1 MKSLILCILFVSIS
15 YAQVVDPT
23 KAPFRYDSIKIN
35 YLFNELEYFIN
46 SEGLNQFAN
55 YPPITEKYKIE
66 LESKIELFPRNYPN
80 PQFVSLQILNI
91 NKNDT
96 DIIVNCEVVLY
107 DSFQAYDSFFDQIR
121 LRKDITM
128 LFTDFG
134 KLENLFLD
142 KCFKIKLT
150 ALEDKPA
157 IENQQLLLSNNSF
170 ISKPAIQNPLI
181 YQLDLNLALN
191 HFQKSLFA
199 SSEGIDNT
207 YFSDGTKETAFYL
220 DQIWKR
226 ILFTQSN
233 SNQLKILSY
242 GDNNDDYRFGIPRS
256 IDVNEWGELYIADS
270 EKGIINKLY
279 YSYITNTITATS
291 NVNYLQ
297 GLVKPVDADYYQG
310 STLWNRS
317 DDLIAVADEGDNSIV
332 IYNYNGQ
339 FICKLTGYYENGVKQ
354 IKSPKRVALFGY
366 DAPYRLAFIDGG
378 TNRLIVL
385 RLPNNFT
392 NWTGWLYP
400 LSPPVS
406 FDMPSYLTDVGVD
419 GCYNILLA
427 DRGKNMIHKFN
438 KDGKYSCSYANGSEF
453 KFPYFITNVPD
464 NCPNPE
470 MVWVDI
476 TLSSIWD
483 NNSGIRRYLPGA
495 DLKYISNETFS
506 NYHRLRFNPTDDINF
521 IADIIRVSD
530 NTIVKSFSGNA
541 LNSLQKDLIL
551 YYNEL
556 PTNNTF
562 YKWRFKFQPFYNS
575 FYGQY
580 AIPWQT
586 LEFSF
591 YHSVVAPVIS
601 NFTQSPNPICKG
613 TTGYVYVNLSQGN
626 GNLTYNWFS
635 YNAPSGVTV
644 NFSPNSN
651 RCTITYSSADAV
663 ALGAEGP
670 TWDFGCTVS
679 NSVGEST
686 MRYTPILSDCNGCPT
701 LSFEQNGMLF
711 DENPLL
717 ITSLRNPGKDVI
729 DYYLINTPI
738 TPVNNKIKLTVHE
751 PQTEHSWFD
760 QISLIEATANQ
771 GENIVV
777 NEQGQVINYSSTIPL
792 RIMLNGQTDITS
804 ALGNM
809 DSVTVQLNVG
819 DVITITRF
827 TEGVEADG
835 DVVLG
840 GVEPPPS
847 QKRLSSLRMNLRKQT
862 ITEQGEEV
870 TEIIPITEF
879 FLRPNKSIIS
889 KRITNLPSGVI
900 ELQVNKPL
908 ELDYFAFVI
917 NLRTVKTKTLTL
929 NSALHSL
936 NGEIKGKLNNVDGN
950 YGELRPTER
959 IDLTFNTTTTTG
971 NKAYILKTVGRY
983 ETDSLYLKGINKP
996 MFTESSEEI
1005 PTEYKLFDNYPNP
1018 FNPTTVISWQSPVGS
1033 WQTLK
1038 VYDVLGNQ
1046 VVTLVNE
1053 YREAGS
1059 YKVEFNA
1066 SALAS
1071 GVYIYKLTAGSYISS
1086 KKMMVIK

>member
-1 MKSLILCILFVSIS
+1 MPGTTNDEIADGINWAWNNGAADVLSNSWGYTQNGFTWPAITNAINNARTNGRSGKGCIVVFAAGNTGSFVTYPATVSGVLCVSAITKYGTIANYSSRGSRIDITAIGGDQDIRTLDRMGSAGKNSGDDMSDFGGTSAACPQVSGVAALILSLDPNLTEQQVKDLITQNATDIGALGKDNLYGWGRLDAGKSLAKLKSQLNSDYNYFEDFASINRIGENIPVRFLTPPKPDLASGYYICDKYKVQITLNGFSEAPLGWFVDSEGYSSDEPNNATGWVYKSVTSNSITLAT
-15 YAQVVDPT
+15 YFYYL
-23 KAPFRYDSIKIN
+23 KYDSR
-35 YLFNELEYFIN
+35 
-46 SEGLNQFAN
+46 G
-55 YPPITEKYKIE
+55 
-66 LESKIELFPRNYPN
+66 
-80 PQFVSLQILNI
+80 VS
-91 NKNDT
+91 
-96 DIIVNCEVVLY
+96 
-107 DSFQAYDSFFDQIR
+107 
-121 LRKDITM
+121 
-128 LFTDFG
+128 
-134 KLENLFLD
+134 
-142 KCFKIKLT
+142 
-150 ALEDKPA
+150 
-157 IENQQLLLSNNSF
+157 
-170 ISKPAIQNPLI
+170 
-181 YQLDLNLALN
+181 
-191 HFQKSLFA
+191 
-199 SSEGIDNT
+199 
-207 YFSDGTKETAFYL
+207 
-220 DQIWKR
+220 
-226 ILFTQSN
+226 
-233 SNQLKILSY
+233 
-242 GDNNDDYRFGIPRS
+242 
-256 IDVNEWGELYIADS
+256 VNEW
-270 EKGIINKLY
+270 
-279 YSYITNTITATS
+279 
-291 NVNYLQ
+291 
-297 GLVKPVDADYYQG
+297 
-310 STLWNRS
+310 
-317 DDLIAVADEGDNSIV
+317 
-332 IYNYNGQ
+332 
-339 FICKLTGYYENGVKQ
+339 
-354 IKSPKRVALFGY
+354 
-366 DAPYRLAFIDGG
+366 APYNPSKRFI
-378 TNRLIVL
+378 
-385 RLPNNFT
+385 
-392 NWTGWLYP
+392 
-400 LSPPVS
+400 
-406 FDMPSYLTDVGVD
+406 
-419 GCYNILLA
+419 IL
-427 DRGKNMIHKFN
+427 GKPMI
-438 KDGKYSCSYANGSEF
+438 
-453 KFPYFITNVPD
+453 
-464 NCPNPE
+464 
-470 MVWVDI
+470 
-476 TLSSIWD
+476 
-483 NNSGIRRYLPGA
+483 
-495 DLKYISNETFS
+495 
-506 NYHRLRFNPTDDINF
+506 
-521 IADIIRVSD
+521 
-530 NTIVKSFSGNA
+530 
-541 LNSLQKDLIL
+541 
-551 YYNEL
+551 
-556 PTNNTF
+556 
-562 YKWRFKFQPFYNS
+562 
-575 FYGQY
+575 
-580 AIPWQT
+580 
-586 LEFSF
+586 
-591 YHSVVAPVIS
+591 APVIS

-862 ITEQGEEV
+862 ITEKGEEV